1 MSMDQ
6 ASFAAVTRR
15 KVLQTTAAIGG
26 MSMGFPAIVQ
36 ARGDQPVKLGV
47 DALYWHLRHHE
58 VQ

>member
-15 KVLQTTAAIGG
+15 KVLQTTAALGG

-47 DALYWHLRHHE
+47 DAL
-58 VQ
+58 

>member
-6 ASFAAVTRR
+6 ASFAAITRR
-15 KVLQTTAAIGG
+15 KVLQTTAALGG

-47 DALYWHLRHHE
+47 DAL
-58 VQ
+58 